1 MAFGDVCYGGK
12 ADIACFSCTPVSA
25 DKPWRRA
32 GQLRQLFGSLSKV
45 QRLRH
50 EWLTTKPGLDA
61 ILSYS
66 INGDELFSRAPKL
79 TTNEMI
85 E

>member
-25 DKPWRRA
+25 DKPWRTA

-45 QRLRH
+45 QRR
-50 EWLTTKPGLDA
+50 
-61 ILSYS
+61 
-66 INGDELFSRAPKL
+66 DEHSLNFSQYPL
-79 TTNEMI
+79 Y
-85 E
+85 